1 MDTRLNGIVLIDK
14 PQGWTSHDVV
24 AKMRGICKEKRIGH
38 SGTLDPMATGLLVL
52 FIGRAT
58 RAVEF
63 AEAHRKGY
71 VAGLKL
77 GMKTD
82 TLDTTGTV
90 LEECDCDISRENLE
104 KSLEKFRGE
113 IEQLPPMYSAIKVG
127 GQKLYDIARRGGEV
141 ERKTRKVDISR
152 LECVD
157 KIDGDYVLDIE
168 CSKGTYIRSLCADIG
183 DDLAVGGCMSSLR
196 RTFAGD
202 FSVTDAHSIEEI
214 AENGVEK
221 YILPVEKLF
230 LGYTK
235 LEISAKMEQ
244 KLRVGAEL
252 KLDVSDG
259 EYRIYS
265 EMDEFLAIY
274 KFQDGLGKVTK
285 SFFEVK

>member
-152 LECVD
+152 FECVD

-285 SFFEVK
+285 SFF